1 VAASDVS
8 EPYKQA
14 AAQFAEQSCAA
25 AEASEQQDA
34 PQSEQTALAHSPR
47 LPAQLSPLES
57 AQKAEQPGEPAAH
70 SQATMQPEA

>member
-34 PQSEQTALAHSPR
+34 PQSEQPPVAHWQKP
-47 LPAQLSPLES
+47 PAQLGQQES
-57 AQKAEQPGEPAAH
+57 AQKVEPPDEPAAH
-70 SQATMQPEA
+70 SRATP